1 MYLIDSRFYLVF
13 DGKLENF
20 DVVEFVVIY
29 ILYHL
34 QQCKEYR
41 NKLWD
46 YCNNLGKS
54 TNIRTGSSSDNRENE
69 IFINWYEVKAKG

>member
-34 QQCKEYR
+34 QQCKGYR